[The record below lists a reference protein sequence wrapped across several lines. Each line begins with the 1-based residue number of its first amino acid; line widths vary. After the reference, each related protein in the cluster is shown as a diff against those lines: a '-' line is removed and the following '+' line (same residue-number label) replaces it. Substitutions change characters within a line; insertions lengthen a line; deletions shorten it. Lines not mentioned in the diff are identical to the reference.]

1 MNLSQ
6 NEEKDEKIAIDTRE
20 VIDLAVFMAKLK
32 KIYNLE
38 EKDEQTIK

>member
-1 MNLSQ
+1 LSK
-6 NEEKDEKIAIDTRE
+6 ELEKDEKIVIDTRE

-38 EKDEQTIK
+38 EKHEQTIK